1 MTNYWQKKLQLLRD
15 TLKFEGDD
23 NLFYFFNIFLIITY
37 LPWVFTTSLGQDSHV
52 DFLIYVELAAVSLC
66 LLYIIF
72 SYFLKITKY
81 ENILKILILLF
92 SLVFVSFCAVM
103 FNDLAVYSRFSF
115 HRLVL
120 TFFLLYTFTNL
131 RLGISMMAFS
141 YILVYFLGEIFMTGK
156 NLDTHYIPE
165 FLDTDYTSQL
175 LKNNIIITNA
185 AFASAFFFLI
195 FFKIALTK
203 NKINVA
209 KSFANAIAHEAYNPV
224 SIFKAKAEILL
235 DNLKQNK
242 KINYKQELVEMK
254 NIAQYCMNNIEMIL
268 TATKN
273 INKDFQYI
281 RTYSV
286 LGVVS
291 EALEEFYMEDRH
303 KEKIF
308 VNESEDIIFTGSKH
322 IFKHVIFNLIKNTIA
337 HAGNYSR
344 VEIWANEGE
353 LFFRDDGNGIKR
365 ENIKYI
371 FSLDFSTG
379 GVGIGLNF
387 CQNAMKSMGGEIKCE
402 SEYGK
407 YTKFIISF
415 N

>member
-1 MTNYWQKKLQLLRD
+1 MKEMTNYWQNKLQFVKD

-37 LPWVFTTSLGQDSHV
+37 LPWIFTTSLGQDSHV

-66 LLYIIF
+66 ILYIIF
-72 SYFLKITKY
+72 SYFLKIAKY
-81 ENILKILILLF
+81 ENLLKILILLF
-92 SLVFVSFCAVM
+92 SMVFVSFCAVM
-103 FNDLAVYSRFSF
+103 FNDLAGYSKPLFYRF
-115 HRLVL
+115 VL

-131 RLGISMMAFS
+131 RLGLSMMALS
-141 YILVYFLGEIFMTGK
+141 YVLVYFVGEIFIT
-156 NLDTHYIPE
+156 DE
-165 FLDTDYTSQL
+165 ALDTDYISEL
-175 LKNNIIITNA
+175 LENNIIITNA
-185 AFASAFFFLI
+185 AFTLALFFLI
-195 FFKIALTK
+195 FFKISLTK

-242 KINYKQELVEMK
+242 KINYKEELEEMK
-254 NIAQYCMNNIEMIL
+254 NVAQYCMNNIEMIL

-273 INKDFQYI
+273 INKDFQDI

-286 LGVVS
+286 LEVVS
-291 EALEEFYMEDRH
+291 EALEEFYMEERH

-308 VNESEDIIFTGSKH
+308 VNESEEMIFTGSKH

-344 VEIWANEGE
+344 VEIWANDGE

-365 ENIKYI
+365 ENIKDI
-371 FSLDFSTG
+371 FNLDFSTG
-379 GVGIGLNF
+379 GIGIGLNF
-387 CQNAMKSMGGEIKCE
+387 CQNAMKSMEGKIKCE

-415 N
+415 K